1 MLAALLEWF
10 LWVAAFLYCL
20 VKVYQK
26 AETLSIKIL
35 AIVMMFAFTGLRY
48 VFDVKILELTLADHW
63 IDVYSCLS

>member
-26 AETLSIKIL
+26 AETVSIKIL
-35 AIVMMFAFTGLRY
+35 AIVMMFAFTGLRC
-48 VFDVKILELTLADHW
+48 VAMSRSSSLRLLTPNPDA
-63 IDVYSCLS
+63 YSYP

>member
-1 MLAALLEWF
+1 MIAALLEWF

-48 VFDVKILELTLADHW
+48 VLATMCPD
-63 IDVYSCLS
+63 YLSLIIN

>member
-48 VFDVKILELTLADHW
+48 VFDVRILELTLADH
-63 IDVYSCLS
+63 

>member
-1 MLAALLEWF
+1 MIAALLEWF

-48 VFDVKILELTLADHW
+48 VFAI
-63 IDVYSCLS
+63 ICSN

>member
-48 VFDVKILELTLADHW
+48 VFDVKILELTLADH
-63 IDVYSCLS
+63 